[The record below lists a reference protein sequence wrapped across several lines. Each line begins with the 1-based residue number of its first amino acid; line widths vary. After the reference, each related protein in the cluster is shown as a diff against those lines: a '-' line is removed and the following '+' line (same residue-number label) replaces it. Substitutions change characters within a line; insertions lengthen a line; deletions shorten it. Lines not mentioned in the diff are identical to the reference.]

1 MSMRWMLFALGLA
14 APSLA
19 PTAPPTATPGFHVQ
33 YRAPH
38 NSDYS
43 AYRDELKR
51 ERFLE
56 SVTADLDATLKLP
69 APLTVE
75 LAECGRSTARHSD
88 TTHSV
93 TLCYELIDAIVA
105 IAQSDRPTPERAQA
119 RFSGALTY
127 ALLAEIGAALVA
139 EYALTLPLDS
149 SAAQAGSEFATL
161 ALASAERDGEP
172 VGAGALEL
180 FTLAL
185 ASRNPGFAYPVDH
198 GLDRVRLED
207 IACILYGN
215 APANHASVVS
225 GGLLSEARAPRC
237 AEEVVELA
245 KRWDG
250 YLKPHSRPGATPA
263 AVAP

>member
-1 MSMRWMLFALGLA
+1 MSAGWMLVALGLA
-14 APSLA
+14 APLATPAAA
-19 PTAPPTATPGFHVQ
+19 PTAAPGFHVQ

-38 NSDYS
+38 NADY
-43 AYRDELKR
+43 ATYRDELKR

-75 LAECGRSTARHSD
+75 LAECGHSTASHSD
-88 TTHSV
+88 TAHSV
-93 TLCYELIDAIVA
+93 TVCYELIDALVA
-105 IAQSDRPTPERAQA
+105 IAQSDRPAPERAQA

-127 ALLAEIGAALVA
+127 VLLAEIGAALVS
-139 EYALTLPLDS
+139 EYALSLPLDS
-149 SAAQAGSEFATL
+149 SSAQAGTEFAAL
-161 ALASAERDGEP
+161 SLASAERDAEP
-172 VGAGALEL
+172 IGAGALEL

-185 ASRNPGFAYPVDH
+185 ANRNSGFEYPADH

-207 IACILYGN
+207 MACILYGN
-215 APANHASVVS
+215 APGNHASVVS
-225 GGLLSEARAPRC
+225 GGLLPEARAPHC

-250 YLKPHSRPGATPA
+250 YLKPHARPGATPA
-263 AVAP
+263 AAAP

>member
-1 MSMRWMLFALGLA
+1 MSMRWTLFAFGLA
-14 APSLA
+14 APALT
-19 PTAPPTATPGFHVQ
+19 PTAAPAATPGFHVQ

-38 NSDYS
+38 NADYS
-43 AYRDELKR
+43 TYRDELKR

-88 TTHSV
+88 AAHTV
-93 TLCYELIDAIVA
+93 TLCYELVDAIVA
-105 IAQSDRPTPERAQA
+105 LSQSDRPAPERAQA
-119 RFSGALTY
+119 RFSGTLTY
-127 ALLAEIGAALVA
+127 VLLAEIGAALVS

-149 SAAQAGSEFATL
+149 TAAQAGSEFATL
-161 ALASAERDGEP
+161 SLASAERDGEP
-172 VGAGALEL
+172 IGAGALEL

-185 ASRNPGFAYPVDH
+185 ANRSSGFEYPTDH
-198 GLDRVRLED
+198 GLDRLRLGD
-207 IACILYGN
+207 MACILYGN
-215 APANHASVVS
+215 APSNHASVVS
-225 GGLLSEARAPRC
+225 GGLLPEARAPRC
-237 AEEVVELA
+237 AEEVVDLA

-263 AVAP
+263 AAAP